1 MTKKSKYDMPAV
13 QNFAFG
19 GIANPSQR
27 TMIRGSD
34 KQYFDAR
41 QKELDA
47 FEAQRVAYNDSLT
60 KWQNEVYTPYKAQI
74 AEYNTAVDA
83 YNAGPRTT
91 DYTGPA
97 MPTPGREF
105 DGTAPTVPF
114 KEEDV
119 KARQQAAAMRARNDA
134 AARATAIDVAS
145 DPSRFN
151 FGSMSVSNRFM
162 AEGGEVTQ
170 DDSRDKA
177 ASSVIKDFESY
188 GYTKKEI
195 MALADEVAAAGR
207 GGDELLAYLSP
218 ESVELLKAN
227 GGAGTTNPV
236 TGLPEFLSP
245 VLGGI
250 SEALKQGIMEEQAK
264 QAAADKAASDA
275 AAAAEAARLAELQK
289 TSVMK
294 DPGQIGKQPYRS
306 DAFPA
311 YFFAKEALEAQQ
323 ERDRMAVASAE
334 ELLRQAQERE
344 RMIAAPVIGTNRTPV
359 ASIAQPSF
367 QSTPQFS
374 FANSPSPNF
383 SGNASVP
390 QSMVRDSTNSYA
402 PVNAQD
408 VPTYSSRGVGAISS
422 IGSARDMATSAN
434 RNLSP
439 VVLGSTQNA
448 NNLSPTMLGGAQNAG
463 FFTDRLGNQ
472 IYAPGMG
479 PVSTPRYAKGGDVDL
494 KALLAQNT
502 ETMSNEEPEEATNTN
517 PVGTAQKM
525 LADLGGAGQASPT
538 RQAIKRVR
546 TAPGGGATS
555 DKAMQMAYEALSKGD
570 LSAMKD
576 VTPAARNTDS
586 ARAQME
592 ELARIYQM
600 KIRAT
605 QEKAKGLSADT
616 FGAPTLEGPTLTKG
630 KLTKKRFK
638 DGGEAKKSSAVA
650 DIGKWLKNNDINP
663 SDFLAA
669 LGRVSA
675 VAGSAL
681 TPSTLNEGE
690 DAELARRRTM
700 PPTVTRAE
708 GSPEEGET
716 SIKDRL
722 IGAGETAL
730 TLGTGALSSVVGM
743 PYGLYKGVT
752 SGKYLEGKA
761 PQIADKE
768 AAAFIE
774 RNTYIPRSETGREN
788 LEKLS
793 RLMEQSK
800 LPPIIPEAV
809 VLQSIP
815 RAAVASQVE
824 RTGMAAE
831 KALEK
836 PLTDVLKKG
845 GKGAEMLKAL
855 SAPPSYA
862 VRPTGSTTSMNNPA
876 VNSKLERLIADGL
889 RGDGIERTTDGIE
902 NFWNVKARNYF
913 EKQFGTPNDPV
924 AEGLKTGRIKS
935 GATQDTAAFP
945 SYLTDQLTVGKT
957 RTREGERPAA
967 AFVGP
972 GAPATRFFPKYPQ
985 AMEEFTA
992 RYDTA
997 TGLKGNLI
1005 SKEPGMGHETY
1016 PNMLSPLGET
1026 RAIQSRDTARE
1037 MLAAQGVRD
1046 ELANPNI
1053 ELTARSETDP
1063 TQSTGYSPQAKE
1075 LLEAYEK
1082 SKEKPSILSR
1092 LGLTPEA
1099 EPAKTLSQSV
1109 LTAIEKGEPIY
1120 DTTGIKPPLKSLFDP
1135 AKINKYLE
1143 TLPER
1148 ELKNVRFEDVVQ
1160 GANKMFAEQDTFKAL
1175 ADRIRSGKSVPDKVF
1190 SDGVSSPLL
1199 QFDKKSGFD
1208 GFAWKR
1214 LETPESTVP
1223 EGAYLGHSVGGYKL
1237 GGPTYSKEKMQ
1248 GFKEGRYEVYTL
1260 RDNRNRPVTTVE
1272 VQMLDE
1278 VTPAVL
1284 QIKGNGRATGNVP
1297 AENYDR
1303 LVLDFFENY
1312 LNPVQISEKDALLTP
1327 LLQQYKEGINA
1338 NFKMP

>member
-1 MTKKSKYDMPAV
+1 MKNQFNYDAPAV
-13 QNFAFG
+13 QSATLG
-19 GIANPSQR
+19 
-27 TMIRGSD
+27 
-34 KQYFDAR
+34 AR

-47 FEAQRVAYNDSLT
+47 FEAQRAAYNDS
-60 KWQNEVYTPYKAQI
+60 
-74 AEYNTAVDA
+74 
-83 YNAGPRTT
+83 
-91 DYTGPA
+91 
-97 MPTPGREF
+97 F
-105 DGTAPTVPF
+105 
-114 KEEDV
+114 
-119 KARQQAAAMRARNDA
+119 
-134 AARATAIDVAS
+134 
-145 DPSRFN
+145 SRL
-151 FGSMSVSNRFM
+151 M

-177 ASSVIKDFESY
+177 ARAANSVIKDFENY

-195 MALADEVAAAGR
+195 MALADEAAAAGR

-227 GGAGTTNPV
+227 GGSGTINPT
-236 TGLPEFLSP
+236 TGLREFLSP
-245 VLGGI
+245 ILGGV
-250 SEALKQGIMEEQAK
+250 SEALRKAIALDKER

-275 AAAAEAARLAELQK
+275 AAATAAELEAARVARVAMNQEISSAREKTAKLFAPPPPPTAEELMRRLQ
-289 TSVMK
+289 
-294 DPGQIGKQPYRS
+294 Q
-306 DAFPA
+306 
-311 YFFAKEALEAQQ
+311 
-323 ERDRMAVASAE
+323 RDRM
-334 ELLRQAQERE
+334 
-344 RMIAAPVIGTNRTPV
+344 IATPVIGRASAPV
-359 ASIAQPSF
+359 VSIAQPSLQYRMLNEA
-367 QSTPQFS
+367 QSSPQFQNTS
-374 FANSPSPNF
+374 QLGFVNPTALTSTLGPSADAQAVPN
-383 SGNASVP
+383 
-390 QSMVRDSTNSYA
+390 
-402 PVNAQD
+402 
-408 VPTYSSRGVGAISS
+408 YSSRGVGAINS
-422 IGSARDMATSAN
+422 IGSAND
-434 RNLSP
+434 
-439 VVLGSTQNA
+439 Q
-448 NNLSPTMLGGAQNAG
+448 SPTMVGGAQNAS
-463 FFTDRLGNQ
+463 FFTDRMGNQ
-472 IYAPGMG
+472 IYAPGMA
-479 PVSTPRYAKGGDVDL
+479 PVSIPRYAKGGDVDL

-538 RQAIKRVR
+538 RQAIRRVR

-576 VTPAARNTDS
+576 VTPGARNTDS

-605 QEKAKGLSADT
+605 QEKAKGLSADF
-616 FGAPTLEGPTLTKG
+616 FGAPTLEGQTLTKG

-638 DGGEAKKSSAVA
+638 DGGEAKKAVA
-650 DIGKWLKNNDINP
+650 ESAKEPSIFSVSDYATKASARMFPEQMGQDDERDAARHMLAAAVLAKKTGPSTAVFLGKAHERMSNPESFFSMLGIGKPRDDYEMDVHNNRVGADLGSRATSQADLEKLVRAMALQAQTKKVEGKPYIMGREQM
-663 SDFLAA
+663 DARAA
-669 LGRVSA
+669 KAAKGM
-675 VAGSAL
+675 
-681 TPSTLNEGE
+681 TPPLEY
-690 DAELARRRTM
+690 
-700 PPTVTRAE
+700 RAK

-716 SIKDRL
+716 SITDQL

-730 TLGTGALSSVVGM
+730 TLGSGAVSSLVGL
-743 PYGLYKGVT
+743 PYGLYKGLT

-774 RNTYIPRSETGREN
+774 RNTYVPRSQTGKEN
-788 LEKLS
+788 LEALGKITDALKLAPTPGGAAMAS
-793 RLMEQSK
+793 LARPK
-800 LPPIIPEAV
+800 AV
-809 VLQSIP
+809 QAQTANIAKDFQQYNRQLSVP
-815 RAAVASQVE
+815 
-824 RTGMAAE
+824 
-831 KALEK
+831 
-836 PLTDVLKKG
+836 
-845 GKGAEMLKAL
+845 GA
-855 SAPPSYA
+855 SYA
-862 VRPTGSTTSMNNPA
+862 VRPTGSTTNMNNPA
-876 VNSKLERLIADGL
+876 VESKLERLIADGR

-924 AEGLKTGRIKS
+924 AEGLKTGRIKNE
-935 GATQDTAAFP
+935 ATQSTGAFP

-957 RTREGERPAA
+957 RIREGERPAA

-997 TGLKGNLI
+997 TGLKGDLI
-1005 SKEPGMGHETY
+1005 SREPGMGNETY

-1026 RAIQSRDTARE
+1026 RVTQSRDTARD

-1053 ELTARSETDP
+1053 ELTARSEKGSDL
-1063 TQSTGYSPQAKE
+1063 STGYSPQAKA

-1082 SKEKPSILSR
+1082 AKEKPSILSR
-1092 LGLTPEA
+1092 LGLTSEA
-1099 EPAKTLSQSV
+1099 EPSETLSQSV

-1120 DTTGIKPPLKSLFDP
+1120 DTTGIKAPLKSLFSP

-1160 GANKMFAEQDTFKAL
+1160 GANKMFAEEDTLKAL
-1175 ADRIRSGKSVPDKVF
+1175 AERIRSNKKVPDKVF

-1248 GFKEGRYEVYTL
+1248 AFKDGRNQVYTL

-1278 VTPAVL
+1278 FTPAVL